1 MKGRYRW
8 SKGATQ
14 RSVKPLLELSSLPD
28 FRGQTANAGALI
40 SGDKQVSCSLIPTL
54 PRSERDGHGGMGNDG
69 SDKQQGSRQRNR
81 GGLSCKVVIFGKGA
95 GESSEQPLGMA
106 LRKGAKGEA
115 VVAAPPPRGSLARRA
130 GVAEGDTIL
139 GVNACRTSDFNQ
151 ILWLLKRAERPMH
164 LLLLPKH
171 SGATPV

>member
-1 MKGRYRW
+1 M
-8 SKGATQ
+8 
-14 RSVKPLLELSSLPD
+14 
-28 FRGQTANAGALI
+28 I

-106 LRKGAKGEA
+106 LRSIAFTRMPLVSRQIQSPLTA
-115 VVAAPPPRGSLARRA
+115 SL
-130 GVAEGDTIL
+130 
-139 GVNACRTSDFNQ
+139 F
-151 ILWLLKRAERPMH
+151 
-164 LLLLPKH
+164 
-171 SGATPV
+171 